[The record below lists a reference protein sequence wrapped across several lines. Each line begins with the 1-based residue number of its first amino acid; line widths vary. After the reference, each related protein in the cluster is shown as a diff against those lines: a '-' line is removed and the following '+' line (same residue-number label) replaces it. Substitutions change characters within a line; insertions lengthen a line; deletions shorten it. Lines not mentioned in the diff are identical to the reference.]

1 MNQQPTWNEILR
13 KWMAK
18 NQVTQLN
25 MATRLEVTEGAFAHW
40 LNGRREPKIEVI
52 QEIAKIMEISTS
64 ALIGEDKQVDS
75 LSLKERELL
84 RNYNL
89 LSMSDRM
96 LIDGLLKSLVNK

>member
-1 MNQQPTWNEILR
+1 MNQQPAWNEILR

-40 LNGRREPKIEVI
+40 LHGRREPKIEII

>member
-1 MNQQPTWNEILR
+1 MNQQPAWNEILR

-25 MATRLEVTEGAFAHW
+25 MATRLGVTEGAFSHW
-40 LNGRREPKIEVI
+40 LHGRREPKIEII

-75 LSLKERELL
+75 LKEQELL

-89 LSMSDRM
+89 LSVSDRM

>member
-1 MNQQPTWNEILR
+1 MNQQPAWNEILR

-18 NQVTQLN
+18 NQVTQLD
-25 MATRLEVTEGAFAHW
+25 MATRLGVTEGAFSHW

-75 LSLKERELL
+75 LKEQELL

-89 LSMSDRM
+89 LSVSDRM